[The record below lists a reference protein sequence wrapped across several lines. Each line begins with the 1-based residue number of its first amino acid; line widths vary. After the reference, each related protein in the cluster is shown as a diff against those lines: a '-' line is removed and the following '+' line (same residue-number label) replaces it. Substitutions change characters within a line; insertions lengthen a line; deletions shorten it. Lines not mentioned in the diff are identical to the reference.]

1 MGATFPRFCAAAAVE
16 LARWFRTLNTPIC
29 ALVAALLRPVRAL
42 NQLCLRIFVRYSCAC
57 TIVAVRVQ
65 LSYYNKHH
73 THVFVSRSKNVAFYW
88 YCWPTQRWKI
98 HPI

>member
-16 LARWFRTLNTPIC
+16 FARWFRTLKKPIY

-88 YCWPTQRWKI
+88 YCWPS
-98 HPI
+98 